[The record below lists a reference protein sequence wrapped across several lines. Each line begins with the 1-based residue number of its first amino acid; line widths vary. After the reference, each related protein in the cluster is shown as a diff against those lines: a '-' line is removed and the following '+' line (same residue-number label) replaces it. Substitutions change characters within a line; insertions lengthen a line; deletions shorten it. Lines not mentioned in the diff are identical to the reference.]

1 MHSGCNRACVAVW
14 CPRLDVCCG
23 IAAALH
29 PFQAS
34 ISRLASGHH
43 DGTRACAAPRNIVPA
58 SWGPPPTTVW
68 QGSRASEPTHQV
80 DTVARWNSAS
90 ADPFP
95 FTSHRGTSNRWLGT
109 PHTVRRRTVLS
120 RQPDPTRFTQQMS
133 AWIPRRILHLSA
145 ALDSAN
151 PCAITSLH
159 RLHRTCQEAQC
170 STSSGRLSTLQS
182 VMHLQTIRL
191 LRWQPGTHLGTS
203 AVSSLR

>member
-1 MHSGCNRACVAVW
+1 MVTKADNTRALQRYATAEYGEGLLSLGKSPGKTNSSSQFRAQVVHGEAVAHDGCMHSGCNRACVAVW

-90 ADPFP
+90 ADPFT
-95 FTSHRGTSNRWLGT
+95 FHRNTQSTAGHT
-109 PHTVRRRTVLS
+109 PHGAASHCTV
-120 RQPDPTRFTQQMS
+120 
-133 AWIPRRILHLSA
+133 
-145 ALDSAN
+145 
-151 PCAITSLH
+151 
-159 RLHRTCQEAQC
+159 
-170 STSSGRLSTLQS
+170 
-182 VMHLQTIRL
+182 
-191 LRWQPGTHLGTS
+191 
-203 AVSSLR
+203 